1 MAVADL
7 IPQMSD
13 AELQSL
19 HDNARRIEASSTG
32 LKQEQAS
39 ALRPLIEAE
48 LVRRDA
54 AKPAKKTAVAK
65 PRAKKAAVAKA
76 SVDKAAAA

>member
-13 AELQSL
+13 AELLSL
-19 HDNARRIEASSTG
+19 HDNARRIEASATG
-32 LKQEQAS
+32 AKQEQAS

-54 AKPAKKTAVAK
+54 AKPVKKAAVAK
-65 PRAKKAAVAKA
+65 PRAKKVVAKA
-76 SVDKAAAA
+76 AA

>member
-19 HDNARRIEASSTG
+19 YDNARRIEASTTG
-32 LKQEQAS
+32 QKQVQAS
-39 ALRPLIEAE
+39 EMRPLIEAE

-54 AKPAKKTAVAK
+54 AKPAKKAPVAK

-76 SVDKAAAA
+76 AA

>member
-19 HDNARRIEASSTG
+19 HDNARRIEATTTG
-32 LKQEQAS
+32 QKQVQAS
-39 ALRPLIEAE
+39 ELRPLIEAE
-48 LVRRDA
+48 LVRREA
-54 AKPAKKTAVAK
+54 AKP
-65 PRAKKAAVAKA
+65 PKKAAVAKPRVKKVA
-76 SVDKAAAA
+76 VAKAAA

>member
-19 HDNARRIEASSTG
+19 HDNARRIEASTTG
-32 LKQEQAS
+32 LKQAQAS
-39 ALRPLIEAE
+39 ELRPLIEAE
-48 LVRRDA
+48 LVRREA
-54 AKPAKKTAVAK
+54 AKPAKKVAVAK
-65 PRAKKAAVAKA
+65 PRVKKAAVAKA
-76 SVDKAAAA
+76 AA

>member
-19 HDNARRIEASSTG
+19 YDNARRIEASTTG
-32 LKQEQAS
+32 LKQTQAS
-39 ALRPLIEAE
+39 ELRPLIEAE
-48 LVRRDA
+48 LVRREA
-54 AKPAKKTAVAK
+54 AKPVKKTAVAK
-65 PRAKKAAVAKA
+65 PRVKKVAAM
-76 SVDKAAAA
+76 AAA

>member
-19 HDNARRIEASSTG
+19 HDNARRIEASATG
-32 LKQEQAS
+32 LKQTQAS
-39 ALRPLIEAE
+39 ELRPLIEAE
-48 LVRRDA
+48 LVRREA
-54 AKPAKKTAVAK
+54 SKPVKKTAIAK
-65 PRAKKAAVAKA
+65 PRVKKIVAKA
-76 SVDKAAAA
+76 AA

>member
-13 AELQSL
+13 AELSSL

-32 LKQEQAS
+32 AKQEQAS
-39 ALRPLIEAE
+39 MLRPLIEAE
-48 LVRRDA
+48 LVRREA
-54 AKPAKKTAVAK
+54 SKPVKKVTAK
-65 PRAKKAAVAKA
+65 PRAKKIVA
-76 SVDKAAAA
+76 KAAAA